1 MKITRRRQVEHTL
14 RGMREHLAQP
24 YGWVK
29 HQSVMKHRMHG
40 HEYVGYCLTGANSHL
55 SPNRVTHDQ
64 VLAVLREVIYGD
76 GGTTRPGSSSVIAF
90 NDAKATTKKN
100 VLDVLDTA
108 IARVSK

>member
-29 HQSVMKHRMHG
+29 HQSVMKRRMHG
-40 HEYVGYCLTGANSHL
+40 REYVGYCLTGANSHL

-64 VLAVLREVIYGD
+64 VLAVLKEVIYE
-76 GGTTRPGSSSVIAF
+76 GTTRPGSSSVIAF
-90 NDAKATTKKN
+90 NDAKATKKN
-100 VLDVLDTA
+100 DVLRVLDTA

>member
-29 HQSVMKHRMHG
+29 HQSVMQRRVKGR
-40 HEYVGYCLTGANSHL
+40 EYVGYCLTGANTKL
-55 SPNRVTHDQ
+55 SPNLIAHDQ
-64 VLAVLREVIYGD
+64 VLAVLREVIQGKAC
-76 GGTTRPGSSSVIAF
+76 GSSVIAF
-90 NDAKATTKKN
+90 NDAKATTKKDVLT
-100 VLDVLDTA
+100 VLDKA